1 MAIIESV
8 FIDLDET
15 LSPFS
20 IVLRALRLK
29 RGFKQ
34 KDLAFRLGY
43 EPSYLSA
50 LERSE
55 KGPPRRDFIR
65 RLVQGLELDEA
76 EQSEL
81 AQALKASRRR
91 FSLPTW
97 ASEQEY
103 ALLHQLEA
111 HLGRLHPAQVQLI
124 QMALQLPETF
134 SAATVAEKEDR
145 KM

>member
-1 MAIIESV
+1 M
-8 FIDLDET
+8 
-15 LSPFS
+15 SPFS
-20 IVLRALRLK
+20 ILLKQLRLEK
-29 RGFKQ
+29 GYRQ

-55 KGPPRRDFIR
+55 KGPPRPDFIR
-65 RLVQGLELDEA
+65 RLIQGLELNEA

-91 FSLPTW
+91 FSLPAR

-103 ALLHQLEA
+103 VLLHQLESR
-111 HLGRLHPAQVQLI
+111 LGRLHPVQVQLI
-124 QMALQLPETF
+124 QMALQMPEAF
-134 SAATVAEKEDR
+134 SAATVTRKEGR